1 MGNLL
6 GILGGTVGVI
16 FFLIIGILQIYVGF
30 LGVEYHLGGGWAV
43 GVIILSFFFQI
54 MLPLTI
60 GTFFGALDVWG
71 WPWYGALLF
80 AAPGLLFTLPGAV
93 GLALVGVVNLFKG
106 KSTDNYQYS
115 DSYRSAEPINVT
127 DTVKKRKKTKKVKKR
142 KKSR

>member
-1 MGNLL
+1 
-6 GILGGTVGVI
+6 
-16 FFLIIGILQIYVGF
+16 
-30 LGVEYHLGGGWAV
+30 
-43 GVIILSFFFQI
+43 